1 MEAAAEEEV
10 EEEQTVRV
18 GEEAVAED
26 DEGTTVDCLNL
37 FKLEPRLKEEEE
49 VEDWILSTS
58 LFNPAWLLMI
68 DMSLCDGWLPFPP
81 PPALKGPTPQP

>member
-10 EEEQTVRV
+10 EEVQTVRV

-37 FKLEPRLKEEEE
+37 FKLEPRLKEEE

-81 PPALKGPTPQP
+81 ALKGPTPPP

>member
-10 EEEQTVRV
+10 EEVQTVRV

-49 VEDWILSTS
+49 VED
-58 LFNPAWLLMI
+58 
-68 DMSLCDGWLPFPP
+68 
-81 PPALKGPTPQP
+81 

>member
-1 MEAAAEEEV
+1 
-10 EEEQTVRV
+10 
-18 GEEAVAED
+18 
-26 DEGTTVDCLNL
+26 L
-37 FKLEPRLKEEEE
+37 FKLEPRLKEEEEE